1 VVARAQLLELGMPA
15 QAIKHRVAT
24 GRLHPVER
32 GVYVVGS
39 PHVSRRGRWMAAVL
53 CCGLEAA
60 LSHGSAAALWE
71 IRRGRPGVT
80 EVSVPRGGA
89 RGRRS
94 ITVHPRFLPAADLTR
109 RDQIPVTSPARTL
122 IDLGGRLRAHELE
135 AAVNEAD
142 KLDLIDVET
151 LRATLAERPGVHGA
165 PALREVLDH
174 RTFAL
179 TDSELER
186 RFLRLVRQAGLPRPH
201 TGPFLNGFKV
211 DFFWPELGL
220 VVETD
225 GLRYHRTPGQQARD
239 RERDQAH
246 AAAGLTPLRFTHA
259 QIRFE
264 AKRVRGTLVAVARR
278 LRSGAPRAVE

>member
-1 VVARAQLLELGMPA
+1 
-15 QAIKHRVAT
+15 
-24 GRLHPVER
+24 
-32 GVYVVGS
+32 
-39 PHVSRRGRWMAAVL
+39 MAAVL

-94 ITVHPRFLPAADLTR
+94 IRVHPRFLPSR
-109 RDQIPVTSPARTL
+109 RSHPARPDPGHLTCQ
-122 IDLGGRLRAHELE
+122 DADRSRWPLRAHELE

-225 GLRYHRTPGQQARD
+225 GLRYHRTPGLQARD
-239 RERDQAH
+239 RERGQAH